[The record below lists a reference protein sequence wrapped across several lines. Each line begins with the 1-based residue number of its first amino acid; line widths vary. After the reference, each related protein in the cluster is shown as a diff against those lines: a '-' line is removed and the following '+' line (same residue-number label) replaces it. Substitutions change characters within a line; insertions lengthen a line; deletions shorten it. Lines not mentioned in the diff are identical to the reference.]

1 MTSEGSGS
9 GEGPLAGI
17 RILDL
22 TRVLAGPL
30 CTMTLGDMGADVV
43 KVEQPGHGDD
53 TRAWGP
59 PFSEPVDGR
68 GPGALPLSAY
78 YLSVNRNKRSLTL
91 DLKSGEGR
99 ELLGRLIRRADV
111 VIDNFKLGTMA
122 AWGFDD
128 AWFVKH
134 SPSTVRC
141 SITGYGSSG
150 PKAGKPGYDFILQA
164 ETGLMAITGESDG
177 APMKLGVAIVDICA
191 GLMAA
196 IAILGA
202 LQARTRT
209 GRGQLCEVNLHDT
222 GLQMLANVAANH
234 LMSRKEPGRYGN
246 GHPNIVPY
254 RTYPASDGELAVA
267 VGNDSQFA
275 AFSAV
280 LDNPGWSSDPR
291 FARNRDRVANRDEID
306 GLVAARIATRT
317 RAEWIEL
324 LDAAGIPAG
333 PINLVSEAL
342 SSAQA
347 IAREMVIDMDHPAV
361 GPIRLLGLPLRFSE
375 TPASLR
381 LPPPEL
387 GADTTSV
394 LSELGL
400 SSDEIDFLR
409 ERGIT

>member
-1 MTSEGSGS
+1 MTLEGPRSL
-9 GEGPLAGI
+9 EGPLAGI
-17 RILDL
+17 RVLDL

-30 CTMTLGDMGADVV
+30 CTMTLGDLGADVV

-59 PFSEPVDGR
+59 PFVGE
-68 GPGALPLSAY
+68 LSAY

-91 DLKSGEGR
+91 DLKSEEGR
-99 ELLGRLIRRADV
+99 DLLGRLIRRADV

-122 AWGFDD
+122 GWGFDD
-128 AWFVKH
+128 AWFEEQA
-134 SPSTVRC
+134 PSAVRC
-141 SITGYGSSG
+141 SITGYGSTG

-177 APMKLGVAIVDICA
+177 TPMKLGVAIVDICS
-191 GLMAA
+191 GMMAA

-234 LMSRKEPGRYGN
+234 LISEKEPGRYGN

-254 RTYPASDGELAVA
+254 RTYPAADGDLAVA
-267 VGNDSQFA
+267 VGNDGQFA
-275 AFSAV
+275 AFAAA
-280 LDNPGWSSDPR
+280 LGEPGWSSDPR
-291 FARNRDRVANRDEID
+291 FARNQDRVVNRDEID
-306 GLVAARIATRT
+306 GRVATIIGTQT

-324 LDAAGIPAG
+324 LDAVGIPAG

-342 SSAQA
+342 SSAQT
-347 IAREMVIDMDHPAV
+347 IARDMVVDVEHPAV
-361 GPIRLLGLPLRFSE
+361 GPIRMLGLPLRFSD
-375 TPASLR
+375 TPAGIR

-387 GADTTSV
+387 GADTGSL

-400 SSDEIDFLR
+400 TPEEIDSLHQ
-409 ERGIT
+409 RGIT

>member
-1 MTSEGSGS
+1 MTLEGPRSV
-9 GEGPLAGI
+9 EGPLTGI
-17 RILDL
+17 RVLDL

-59 PFSEPVDGR
+59 PFAGE
-68 GPGALPLSAY
+68 LSAY

-91 DLKSGEGR
+91 DLKSEEGR

-128 AWFVKH
+128 AWFDEQA
-134 SPSTVRC
+134 PSAVRC

-177 APMKLGVAIVDICA
+177 VPMKLGVAIVDICS
-191 GLMAA
+191 GMMAA

-234 LMSRKEPGRYGN
+234 LTSAKEPGRYGN

-254 RTYPASDGELAVA
+254 RTYPASDGDLAVA

-275 AFSAV
+275 TFAAA
-280 LDNPGWSSDPR
+280 LGRPGWSSDPR
-291 FARNRDRVANRDEID
+291 FARNQDRVVNRDEID
-306 GLVAARIATRT
+306 GQVAEIIATRT
-317 RAEWIEL
+317 RTDWIEL

-342 SSAQA
+342 ASPQT
-347 IAREMVIDMDHPAV
+347 IARDMVVDMEHPVV
-361 GPIRLLGLPLRFSE
+361 GKIRLLGLPLRFSD
-375 TPASLR
+375 TPAGIR

-400 SSDEIDFLR
+400 SSEEIDSLH